1 MLIKRVKIDGYKN
14 VYNVNLELGNIIAL
28 VALNN
33 YGKSNVLDGIRYANQ
48 FIKSTPDVKDSMMNY
63 IHAIPINNITAKNN
77 FIFEIEYY
85 TESNGKNLMVDY
97 SIEFNWPKNSDEH
110 EDTII
115 EQNSSKIVKEV
126 LRVKEDK
133 KGQKYNI
140 YINRSMDKN
149 LYKSADTGRCDK
161 NIQIE
166 ENNLILN
173 KLNNYD
179 DLYYIDIIRE
189 LNNLNFDVNSFLD
202 TTDAFN
208 ISPIRFKNNNK
219 YKLMKDGSNIEEIIY
234 NLKHEDEQSYEYLK
248 NCFIDL
254 FPDIESMEPLMKSIK
269 IESDNEINIPSDA
282 PFMIMDN
289 IYRIKVKEKNNNQY
303 INFEMLSNGTKRVF
317 LLLTSIILAS
327 KNNTPLIAFEELEN
341 CIHPALF
348 KSLIDT
354 IKNIVEEKKCRII
367 LSSHSP
373 ILVNLINL
381 ENLYIG
387 LPNEDGVA
395 KFSRIKKSKTKTI
408 ENNSN
413 ERNIQK
419 GNYIFELLSNQYIFG
434 EDDICGIS
442 SMIEME

>member
-110 EDTII
+110 EDTTI

-140 YINRSMDKN
+140 YINRYMDKN